1 MAKRGRKPKN
11 APVEHVENIIEEQNA
26 TQTQEITQISTEN
39 ILTIENA
46 PAPEKTPKIVAIE
59 QFKELWQNLPHHN
72 YITDKQA
79 REIHVLWQKITGRTD
94 YYSNCSVCTINHI
107 KQIRKIARNE
117 GIEI

>member
-1 MAKRGRKPKN
+1 MSKRGRKPKQTR
-11 APVEHVENIIEEQNA
+11 VENVNSMQNTPEMQETMQNSNVNVA
-26 TQTQEITQISTEN
+26 TTEN
-39 ILTIENA
+39 TSEI
-46 PAPEKTPKIVAIE
+46 KSTPKIEAIK

-79 REIHVLWQKITGRTD
+79 REIHALWQKITGRTD

-117 GIEI
+117 GFEI